1 MILPIFLYGSRVLR
15 EVSKPIDKDYPKLKE
30 LIDNMFE
37 TMYNADG
44 IGLAA
49 PQIGLPIRLFV
60 IDISPLDTEKTFAEL
75 KNYPKT
81 KIFINAEIIERYGD
95 MIVHEEGCLS
105 LPNINEKVSRPD
117 KIKIKYLDENFEEH
131 LEEYEGYF
139 ARIIQHEY
147 DHIDGKVFTDHISP
161 LRKQLI
167 KSKLTDIVKRK
178 MNCKYRFK

>member
-1 MILPIFLYGSRVLR
+1 MVLPIFLYGSSVLR
-15 EVSKPIDKDYPKLKE
+15 EVAKPIDKDYPNLKE

-37 TMYNADG
+37 TMHNADG

-49 PQIGLPIRLFV
+49 PQIGLPIRLFI
-60 IDISPLDTEKTFAEL
+60 IDISPLDTEKAFAEL

-95 MIVHEEGCLS
+95 MTVHEEGCLS

-117 KIKIKYLDENFEEH
+117 KIKIKYSDENFEEH
-131 LEEYEGYF
+131 IEEYEGYF

-167 KSKLTDIVKRK
+167 KSKLMDIVKRK
-178 MNCKYRFK
+178 MDCRYRFK